1 MDPNNEKRGSVVGAL
16 WREGRA
22 IVGLAGGC
30 AALLLGGMLSSCST
44 PGGGEKPTAAAT
56 LNVAGMGWFRDRE
69 LRLSLERL
77 LGSAR
82 GEVLRANAV
91 EDALFP
97 LMSAVQEEGFLQPT
111 VTVECVDAGGAK
123 TEFALDASMATAVP
137 RTMAARAVSFRVK
150 PGVRFF
156 VSGVTFAGLHAVPE
170 RTARSF
176 FVGDAGV
183 FAGKASR
190 AHTPARLARG
200 LDGLQAELRQRGF
213 AEAEVRAD
221 SVDAD
226 GHTGAATLAVVVTEG
241 PRWWVRAVRVE
252 GGEGTGVA
260 VGGLERFLGQPWTNG
275 LSQSVAGDLRKAL
288 FEQGYADA
296 TVAVGREAAK
306 AADGSKDVT
315 VTARVRA
322 GDPVRLGPVRFEGAE
337 RVREQVMRRRVQA
350 QPDGPLNPLDID
362 QARFRLARL
371 GVFEKVDLRYEP
383 VEGPVRSP
391 VFTVREGRSLET
403 NLLFGYGSYEQLRG
417 AVELRQFNVFG
428 RAHQTRLQLIQSMK
442 STRGDYSYTVPEL
455 FGESVDGT
463 AKVFGL
469 KRDELSFQRQEYGVN
484 AAVSLPVRW
493 LGANATAGYTFQA
506 LKNRDSE
513 LATRAIDDPQVT
525 VASVEA
531 GVTRDRR
538 DNPLRPRR
546 GYRAFAQ
553 VEAASRTLG
562 GEAEFQRFELAGAYH
577 TPWGG
582 GRWVHAALAHGVITT
597 WGTGDRRLP
606 VNKRFFPGGGSS
618 IRGYREGEA
627 SPRGAGGR
635 FVGAKSYT
643 LANLEFEQA
652 LSAQWSVVGFGD
664 ALATAAELRDYPLA
678 GERLYAAG
686 LGVRYQ
692 TLIGPVRVEYGRNL
706 KPRPGDPGGTWQVSV
721 GAAF

>member
-1 MDPNNEKRGSVVGAL
+1 MDPSNNHRRSRRAAL
-16 WREGRA
+16 RREGRA
-22 IVGLAGGC
+22 IAGCVGGC
-30 AALLLGGMLSSCST
+30 AALLLGGLLSGCATSR
-44 PGGGEKPTAAAT
+44 GGAKPTPVAT
-56 LNVAGMGWFRDRE
+56 LRVVGMGWFRDRE
-69 LRLSLERL
+69 LRISLERL

-82 GEVLRANAV
+82 GEVLGANGV
-91 EDALFP
+91 EDAMWL
-97 LMSAVQEEGFLQPT
+97 LMAAVQEEGFLRPT
-111 VTVECVDAGGAK
+111 VVVEWVGAGGEK

-137 RTMAARAVSFRVK
+137 RATAARAVSFRVK

-156 VSGVTFAGLHAVPE
+156 VSGVSFAGLHAVPE

-176 FVGDAGV
+176 FGGDAGL

-213 AEAEVRAD
+213 AEAEVRAAR
-221 SVDAD
+221 VDAD
-226 GHTGAATLAVVVTEG
+226 GRTGAVMLAVVVTEG
-241 PRWWVRAVRVE
+241 PRWWVRTVRVE
-252 GGEGTGVA
+252 GAEGTGVA
-260 VGGLERFLGQPWTNG
+260 LGGLPRFVGQPWTTA
-275 LSQSVAGDLRKAL
+275 LAQSVTGDLRKAL
-288 FEQGYADA
+288 FAQGYADA
-296 TVAVGREAAK
+296 TVAVAREATR
-306 AADGSKDVT
+306 AADGSKDVA

-322 GDPVRLGPVRFEGAE
+322 GGPVRLGPVRFEGAE
-337 RVREQVMRRRVQA
+337 RVREQVMRRQVQA
-350 QPDGPLNPLDID
+350 KPDEPLNPSDID

-371 GVFEKVDLRYEP
+371 GVFEKVDVRYEP
-383 VEGPVRSP
+383 ADGAVRSP
-391 VFTVREGRSLET
+391 VFTVREGRSFET

-428 RAHQTRLQLIQSMK
+428 RAHQTRLQLVQSMK
-442 STRGDYSYTVPEL
+442 STRGDYAYTVPEL

-469 KRDELSFQRQEYGVN
+469 QRDELAFQRQELGVN

-493 LGANATAGYTFQA
+493 LGVNAKAGYTFQS

-513 LATRAIDDPQVT
+513 LATRAIDDRQVT
-525 VASVEA
+525 VASVE
-531 GVTRDRR
+531 GSVTRDRR

-553 VEAASRTLG
+553 VEAASRELG
-562 GEAEFQRFELAGAYH
+562 GEAEFQRFESGGAYH
-577 TPWGG
+577 TPWGD
-582 GRWVHAALAHGVITT
+582 GRWVHAALTHGVITT

-635 FVGAKSYT
+635 FVGAKSAT
-643 LANLEFEQA
+643 LANLEVEQA
-652 LSAQWSVVGFGD
+652 LTSQWSVVGFGD
-664 ALATAAELRDYPLA
+664 AVATAAELRDYPVA
-678 GERLYAAG
+678 GERLYSAG

-706 KPRPGDPGGTWQVSV
+706 KPRAGDPGGTWQISV
-721 GAAF
+721 GAPF